1 MHFFKAA
8 CALVSALMLRGDQG
22 GPSISKRAPFVFV
35 VNKPPEAPDRTGRI
49 SPNPYNRGP
58 DETQSPLP
66 SLSPPVV
73 PPRPT
78 TEELVEPVQPR
89 VPLLGDEPE
98 LQTQPHSPAKS
109 HVIRAPYELELK
121 PFVSIGI
128 KAVRPGPAHNPPPG
142 YRVACPSDRAY
153 CIDYKGSDNGTCMYP
168 DPVSIKNCYD
178 QSCIQSSYGPMVR
191 KQQGEDTYCKDFM
204 TPQGRLCQWIDTA
217 PCKCDS
223 QSIFYYSGEFVPP
236 GEPIPQ
242 GFNEVYPCTY
252 PLDLIRK
259 AKEEAA
265 LKAKEKRDQK
275 NRKRNGEANKSG
287 KGDDDYDNSSSKSNA
302 QSREERRQRNQQ
314 RDSGAGGTTSHET
327 IVTFIGLMVVQL
339 SF

>member
-8 CALVSALMLRGDQG
+8 CALLSALLLTAHQG
-22 GPSISKRAPFVFV
+22 GLSIANRTPYVFV

-49 SPNPYNRGP
+49 SPNSYNRGP
-58 DETQSPLP
+58 DGTESPP
-66 SLSPPVV
+66 LSPPVV
-73 PPRPT
+73 LPRPI
-78 TEELVEPVQPR
+78 TEDPVQPVQPR
-89 VPLLGDEPE
+89 VSLLDDEPE
-98 LQTQPHSPAKS
+98 PQPQPHSPARS
-109 HVIRAPYELELK
+109 YVIRAPFELELK

-153 CIDYKGSDNGTCMYP
+153 CIDYKGSDNGTCVYP

-178 QSCIQSSYGPMVR
+178 QSCIQSSFGPMVR
-191 KQQGEDTYCKDFM
+191 KQQGENTYCKDFM

-217 PCKCDS
+217 ACTCDS
-223 QSIFYYSGEFVPP
+223 QSIFYYSGEFIPP
-236 GEPIPQ
+236 GEAIPQ

-252 PLDLIRK
+252 PLDLILR

-265 LKAKEKRDQK
+265 LKAKEKRNQK
-275 NRKRNGEANKSG
+275 NRKRNGKANKSG
-287 KGDDDYDNSSSKSNA
+287 QGDDEDKNSSSKSNT

-314 RDSGAGGTTSHET
+314 RDSGVRTTARET
-327 IVTFIGLMVVQL
+327 SPIIIGLMVVLL